1 MELIHNDVETIEL
14 TEYDR
19 SEPLELSED
28 VLDTIDTR
36 INESTTRIDYEY
48 TDKGYVRLRTSS
60 FVGLISLPNGTQVR
74 IRPKAAGGN
83 FLRLLLYAHGA
94 TEAMTDSTVQALEG
108 NLFINAIGALYL
120 DRLQQVVQRGL
131 DKDYQ
136 TKQAREEY
144 LRGRLDIHRQLS
156 RGTMASTK
164 FEIEYE
170 DLTHDTIENQTVLYA
185 THLLSRLVTDPTI
198 QSTLRQ
204 REQQLRREITL
215 RPIHPTELETIHLDR
230 LTAYYDDILRLA
242 MVVIRSTFVDNMQ
255 AGTQETYGLL
265 VNMNRIFE
273 RVVERAAGDALADT
287 LWQIEPQ
294 ARIGGL
300 VTGGTPTV
308 NMHPDF
314 VLRDENG
321 DVRLV
326 GDAKWKTGRPSQ
338 SDIYQMTSYQLADDV
353 PGVLLYPSQNGTTE
367 TAYQVDDRLAL
378 HLRELPTGYD
388 ATDLKSFS
396 QKLSGMLKT
405 EFISLIEDSTPSFD
419 L

>member
-1 MELIHNDVETIEL
+1 MRPVHNDGKTIEL

-28 VLDTIDTR
+28 VLNTIDTR
-36 INESTTRIDYEY
+36 INETTTRLSYEY
-48 TDKGYVRLRTSS
+48 TDKGNVRLRTSS
-60 FVGLISLPNGTQVR
+60 FVGLVSLQNGTQVR

-108 NLFINAIGALYL
+108 NLFVNTIGALYL

-131 DKDYQ
+131 DKDYR
-136 TKQAREEY
+136 TKQTREEY

-156 RGTMASTK
+156 RGTMAATT
-164 FEIEYE
+164 FDIEYE
-170 DLTHDTIENQTVLYA
+170 DLTHDTIENQTLLYA

-198 QSTLRQ
+198 KNTLRQ

-215 RPIHPTELETIHLDR
+215 RPIHPAELETLHLDR

-242 MVVIRSTFVDNMQ
+242 TVVIRSTFVDNMQ

-273 RVVERAAGDALADT
+273 RVVERAAEDALADT
-287 LWQIEPQ
+287 SWHVEAQ
-294 ARIGGL
+294 ARVVGL
-300 VTGGTPTV
+300 VTGGSPAV

-321 DVRLV
+321 NIKLV

-353 PGVLLYPSQNGTTE
+353 PGVLLYPSQNGDTE
-367 TAYQVDDRLAL
+367 TEYRIDDRLSL
-378 HLRELPTGYD
+378 HLRELPTGYN
-388 ATDLKSFS
+388 ATDLESFS
-396 QKLSGMLKT
+396 QKLSVSLKT
-405 EFISLIEDSTPSFD
+405 EFFSLM
-419 L
+419 